1 MTAEVYK
8 ILIIVTLLMQSL
20 CIIAGLRLVDKVE
33 NRSMLIFILLG
44 VGIIFL
50 IQLIDL
56 FSFDYPDGAILD
68 MPIYFEIISLISSIV
83 LLWIILLFNA
93 QTRVIPTN
101 DKSKPRIEREDYSK
115 TKFARE
121 PVVQPITKP
130 AAIPIE
136 KAQFERKEPDKKES
150 KDVDTAQKN
159 LREFAAQLEKVTAQ
173 KDKLVSLISHDL
185 RTPLNSVFGF
195 CQLLKEGEY
204 KGKKEVKKF
213 AENIYDLSKIQL
225 NALNKILDWT
235 RYESKDIQ
243 INPTQFDV
251 TSTINFVAKSFANA
265 AQKKNITIKVSSE
278 RNLIVFGD
286 EFMIIEVLK
295 NLLENAIK
303 YSSEESTVEIITH
316 YHPKLNKLVL
326 LVCDSGIGIK
336 KDVLMNLLSTS
347 SKTSTR
353 GTKGEK
359 GIGLGLLICKA
370 IIDKHGEHLW
380 IASEEGKW
388 TRVYFTLK
396 PSV

>member
-1 MTAEVYK
+1 
-8 ILIIVTLLMQSL
+8 MQSI
-20 CIIAGLRLVDKVE
+20 CIIAGLRLVDRVE
-33 NRSMLIFILLG
+33 NRFMLIFILLG

-50 IQLIDL
+50 VQLTDL
-56 FSFDYPDGAILD
+56 FAIDYPSDAILD
-68 MPIYFEIISLISSIV
+68 TPIYFEIISLISSIV

-93 QTRVIPTN
+93 QPKVISTDGEPQH
-101 DKSKPRIEREDYSK
+101 SFEREDYSK
-115 TKFARE
+115 AKITRE

-130 AAIPIE
+130 TTISIE
-136 KAQFERKEPDKKES
+136 KAPIEQRVPEKEEPRE
-150 KDVDTAQKN
+150 VDSTQKS
-159 LREFAAQLEKVTAQ
+159 LREFATQLEKVTAQ

-204 KGKKEVKKF
+204 KGKKEAKKF

-243 INPTQFDV
+243 FNPTQFDV

-265 AQKKNITIKVSSE
+265 AQKKNITIKVNSE
-278 RNLIVFGD
+278 RNPIVFGD

-303 YSSEESTVEIITH
+303 YSSEKSAVEIITH
-316 YHPKLNKLVL
+316 YHLKLNKLVI

-336 KDVLMNLLSTS
+336 KDVLLNLLSTS

-388 TRVYFTLK
+388 TRVYFTLN
-396 PSV
+396 PSA

>member
-8 ILIIVTLLMQSL
+8 ILIIVTLLMQSM
-20 CIIAGLRLVDKVE
+20 CIIAGLRLVDRVE
-33 NRSMLIFILLG
+33 NRSMLIFILFG

-50 IQLIDL
+50 VQLTDL
-56 FSFDYPDGAILD
+56 FAIDYPSDAMLD
-68 MPIYFEIISLISSIV
+68 TPIYFEIISLISTF
-83 LLWIILLFNA
+83 ILLTIFVSLNL
-93 QTRVIPTN
+93 QKPESIREKQFDQVPKHETIPSKKAPLELKQLAKVGPKETPEIHE
-101 DKSKPRIEREDYSK
+101 DFVEVKS
-115 TKFARE
+115 
-121 PVVQPITKP
+121 
-130 AAIPIE
+130 
-136 KAQFERKEPDKKES
+136 
-150 KDVDTAQKN
+150 
-159 LREFAAQLEKVTAQ
+159 QLEKVTAQ

-235 RYESKDIQ
+235 KYESKDIQ
-243 INPTQFDV
+243 FNPTQFDV

-265 AQKKNITIKVSSE
+265 AQKKNITIKVNSE
-278 RNLIVFGD
+278 RNPIVFGD

-303 YSSEESTVEIITH
+303 YSSEESTVEILTH
-316 YHPKLNKLVL
+316 YHPKLNKLVI

-336 KDVLMNLLSTS
+336 KDVLINLLSTS

-388 TRVYFTLK
+388 TRVYFTLN
-396 PSV
+396 PSA